1 MKRSF
6 TQRRAGAGSGG
17 KRSETGKPPA
27 ASHPPPRPG
36 GGTRRPDR
44 HLFGGH
50 AVAAALANP
59 ERTCRRLWCTDTGVY
74 LVADALAAAQ
84 ADGRPLPPPEI
95 VERAALDRLVP
106 PGAVHQGVVV
116 VVDPLPPVSL
126 DDIGRAAAVRDRA
139 TVVVLDQVTD
149 PHNIGAVLRSTAAF
163 GGLAVVVTDRHT
175 PEITG
180 TLARSASGA
189 VEHVPLVRVTNL
201 ARALGALKDWGFTA
215 AGLAEDATAP
225 ANALA
230 DPARTAIVLGAEG
243 KGLRRLTRETC
254 DILVHLPTVGPIR
267 SLNVSNAAAV
277 ALFARVK
284 HDAQDPLPTADRT
297 TD

>member
-1 MKRSF
+1 MKRS
-6 TQRRAGAGSGG
+6 TTPRRGSGG
-17 KRSETGKPPA
+17 SDGKRGETGRPA
-27 ASHPPPRPG
+27 AARHPAPRRESNA
-36 GGTRRPDR
+36 RRPDR

-50 AVAAALANP
+50 AAAAALANP
-59 ERTCRRLWCTDTGVY
+59 ERTCRRLWCTDTGID
-74 LVADALAAAQ
+74 LVSDALAAAR
-84 ADGRPLPPPEI
+84 AGGRKPPSPEI
-95 VERAALDRLVP
+95 VERGALDRLVP

-116 VVDPLPPVSL
+116 EVDPLPPVSL
-126 DDIGRAAAVRDRA
+126 DDIGRAASVRDRA

-149 PHNIGAVLRSTAAF
+149 PHNIGAILRSAAAF

-201 ARALGALKDWGFTA
+201 ARALGTLKDWGLTV
-215 AGLAEDATAP
+215 AGLAEDAATP
-225 ANALA
+225 VGALA
-230 DPARTAIVLGAEG
+230 SPARAAIVLGAEG
-243 KGLRRLTRETC
+243 RGLRRLTRQTC
-254 DILVHLPTVGPIR
+254 DVLVHLPTAGPIR

-284 HDAQDPLPTADRT
+284 DEA
-297 TD
+297 